1 MESCLP
7 TSGEKYDGHFPFFRQ
22 PTKVGEFSLD
32 EKRDFHH
39 SSCQKKYISWPL
51 KRPLD
56 DGQSVDVHF
65 DLNLLLDRAVR
76 KDDSQLDER
85 LDNLLKWI
93 LKNQEKFKLQ
103 DRKASFS
110 SLSTDFVC
118 YRGLITK
125 LMATPYENREPWIIC
140 ATKWRG
146 TIYLC
151 AFDTEQKIADR
162 QRETPRQKAMSSW
175 GYKFEQ
181 YMMSDSPGAAPDPHT
196 PAVESA
202 EFCCVLRSRLG
213 RHSVVY
219 GAEVDGVDPHREAG
233 DGLSMAQFVELK
245 TSREV
250 ETPRQRNSLQRFKML
265 KWWAQSFLVG
275 IERVVVGF
283 RDDDGTV
290 HRLHAYATKQL
301 PKEQDFWSPSVCM
314 NFAAAFLA
322 WAAEQ
327 VTGDDPRA
335 VWRFEFEPRRRRVTC
350 QSLGRSER
358 YRILPDWY
366 TENVFRPGPDT

>member
-1 MESCLP
+1 MPS
-7 TSGEKYDGHFPFFRQ
+7 D
-22 PTKVGEFSLD
+22 
-32 EKRDFHH
+32 
-39 SSCQKKYISWPL
+39 
-51 KRPLD
+51 
-56 DGQSVDVHF
+56 
-65 DLNLLLDRAVR
+65 
-76 KDDSQLDER
+76 
-85 LDNLLKWI
+85 
-93 LKNQEKFKLQ
+93 
-103 DRKASFS
+103 ASIAS

-151 AFDTEQKIADR
+151 AFDTEQKIAER

-219 GAEVDGVDPHREAG
+219 GAEVDGVDPHREG
-233 DGLSMAQFVELK
+233 G
-245 TSREV
+245 
-250 ETPRQRNSLQRFKML
+250 FKML

-301 PKEQDFWSPSVCM
+301 PKEQVRNQHQAAAQRTGKELFAQQLPRQQDFWSPSVCM

-350 QSLGRSER
+350 QPLGRSER

>member
-1 MESCLP
+1 MPS
-7 TSGEKYDGHFPFFRQ
+7 D
-22 PTKVGEFSLD
+22 
-32 EKRDFHH
+32 
-39 SSCQKKYISWPL
+39 
-51 KRPLD
+51 
-56 DGQSVDVHF
+56 
-65 DLNLLLDRAVR
+65 
-76 KDDSQLDER
+76 
-85 LDNLLKWI
+85 
-93 LKNQEKFKLQ
+93 
-103 DRKASFS
+103 ASIAS